1 MTFIQNALLHH
12 GEKIQDVQSSG
23 GAEELVG
30 TEVVKP
36 DKTPKTQNTINPYNL
51 PLYQEGKWW
60 DKPTR
65 RGRDNLSNIADSILA
80 VVKVEQPMHME
91 LMYKRVGQSFTAGKA
106 TQNVRYTIDQAI
118 KERMQGEVVIED
130 QFIRLTS
137 LTTVQ
142 ARRSRLGDPD
152 RTIEY
157 ISIPEIAAAMEKILV
172 GAYGMDRSVLC
183 SEAAKVFGFERTGAK
198 IKQRTNEAV
207 DYLVRTRK
215 VSDYDDKI
223 QLLEG

>member
-1 MTFIQNALLHH
+1 
-12 GEKIQDVQSSG
+12 
-23 GAEELVG
+23 
-30 TEVVKP
+30 
-36 DKTPKTQNTINPYNL
+36 
-51 PLYQEGKWW
+51 
-60 DKPTR
+60 
-65 RGRDNLSNIADSILA
+65 
-80 VVKVEQPMHME
+80 ME
-91 LMYKRVGQSFTAGKA
+91 LLYKRVGQGFTTGKA
-106 TQNVRYTIDQAI
+106 TQGVRETIDIAI
-118 KERMQGEVVIED
+118 RERMKGEVVIED
-130 QFIRLTS
+130 QFIRLAA

-172 GAYGMDRSVLC
+172 GAYGMDRTVLC